1 MRTIKKAIKNS
12 KKINKDF
19 IKSPQLLQSKSYL
32 KILGLLYFSENTNES
47 ITSQLVEEVLK
58 ELHIFKDVKFSSK
71 PQVIKASPN
80 SDLAIIWID
89 IWNSQSGSKAKSIIN
104 CHFNISR
111 FIATIHST
119 SVSLGVPQCKNCC
132 KWGHSSLRC

>member
-1 MRTIKKAIKNS
+1 MRTIEKAIKNS

-80 SDLAIIWID
+80 SDLAVIWID
-89 IWNSQSGSKAKSIIN
+89 I
-104 CHFNISR
+104 
-111 FIATIHST
+111 
-119 SVSLGVPQCKNCC
+119 
-132 KWGHSSLRC
+132 